1 MGIESD
7 QIVYDYLSRVG
18 DLAQATSLT
27 AAERSRLVAGLRQD
41 IDGRRGGSSGADRA
55 ETSAVRKI
63 LSGLGTPDEVVRQAV
78 HGGVPGAEPEGEAAQ
93 RPAVPRPGPS
103 IPWRY
108 TVSPAD
114 LPVPPEPAGSAEPAG
129 PGADPGSGSGAGGGG
144 GFVGGGRAGTYGPEM
159 PGWSATYSPDFL
171 GLEEEPG
178 PGVPAPRQPV
188 EDDFDEGAAAEQDG
202 TAGDA
207 AAEPRGSLLRRLLR
221 PSGRR
226 PAAAPSA
233 PRGRLP
239 LVEALAAL
247 VLASGA
253 VLDLWYVVLLGW
265 FFAYSARRLGLST
278 ARVASIWI
286 PVAAALVFGFQLY
299 SQVHG
304 HQLSNDAARSA
315 LTSAAGLWLRTSAG
329 CSALYLAWRIS
340 RR

>member
-41 IDGRRGGSSGADRA
+41 IDGRRGDSSGAQRA
-55 ETSAVRKI
+55 EASAVRKI

-78 HGGVPGAEPEGEAAQ
+78 HNGVPGGEPDEDGAQ
-93 RPAVPRPGPS
+93 RPAVPKPVPS

-114 LPVPPEPAGSAEPAG
+114 LPVPPEPPAPVGAG
-129 PGADPGSGSGAGGGG
+129 PGPGGGTGFAGGGRP
-144 GFVGGGRAGTYGPEM
+144 GGRSGVDGPEM
-159 PGWSATYSPDFL
+159 PGWSASYSADFL
-171 GLEEEPG
+171 GLEEEPE
-178 PGVPAPRQPV
+178 PGVPGQRQPV
-188 EDDFDEGAAAEQDG
+188 EDDFGAGAEAEQEAAEAIAPD
-202 TAGDA
+202 
-207 AAEPRGSLLRRLLR
+207 PRGSLLRRMLR
-221 PSGRR
+221 PSGGSA
-226 PAAAPSA
+226 AAAPV

-239 LVEALAAL
+239 LVESLAAL
-247 VLASGA
+247 VLAAGA

-265 FFAYSARRLGLST
+265 FFAYSARRLGLNT

-286 PVAAALVFGFQLY
+286 PVVAALVFGFQLY
-299 SQVHG
+299 SQFHG
-304 HQLSNDAARSA
+304 HHLSTDAARSA

-329 CSALYLAWRIS
+329 GSALFLAWRIS
-340 RR
+340 RRAG

>member
-41 IDGRRGGSSGADRA
+41 IDGRRGDSSGAQRA

-78 HGGVPGAEPEGEAAQ
+78 HNGVPGAEPDEDGTQ
-93 RPAVPRPGPS
+93 RPAVPKAGPS

-114 LPVPPEPAGSAEPAG
+114 LPVPPTPVGSVEPADS
-129 PGADPGSGSGAGGGG
+129 GSGSGSGPGGGSGFAGGGWSAT
-144 GFVGGGRAGTYGPEM
+144 RGPQM
-159 PGWSATYSPDFL
+159 PGWSSAYSDDFL
-171 GLEEEPG
+171 GREPG
-178 PGVPAPRQPV
+178 LPGQRQPV
-188 EDDFDEGAAAEQDG
+188 EDDFGDGADAEQEEQAEAGAADR
-202 TAGDA
+202 
-207 AAEPRGSLLRRLLR
+207 RGSLLRRLLR
-221 PSGRR
+221 PSGR

-239 LVEALAAL
+239 LVESLAAL
-247 VLASGA
+247 VLAAGA

-265 FFAYSARRLGLST
+265 FFAYSARRLGLNT

-286 PVAAALVFGFQLY
+286 PVLAALVFGFQVY

-304 HQLSNDAARSA
+304 HHLSSDAARSA
-315 LTSAAGLWLRTSAG
+315 LTSGAGLWLRTSAG
-329 CSALYLAWRIS
+329 CSALFLAWRIS
-340 RR
+340 RRPG